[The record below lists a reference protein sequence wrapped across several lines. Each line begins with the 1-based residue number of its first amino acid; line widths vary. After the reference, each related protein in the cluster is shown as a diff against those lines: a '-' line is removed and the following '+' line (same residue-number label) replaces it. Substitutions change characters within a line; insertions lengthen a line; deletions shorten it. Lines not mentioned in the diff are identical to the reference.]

1 MANTKN
7 LKPFNTLT
15 ESEQREIAQKGGIAS
30 GAARR
35 EKKKIKEVLE
45 VLLSMPDNNSDIDNR
60 EAICLA
66 LVNQAKAGDTQAFKI
81 IRDTI
86 GEKPREEIENFHHL
100 TASPVDMENVRR
112 LSDMLSCA
120 KNSNK

>member
-35 EKKKIKEVLE
+35 E
-45 VLLSMPDNNSDIDNR
+45 N
-60 EAICLA
+60 
-66 LVNQAKAGDTQAFKI
+66 G
-81 IRDTI
+81 
-86 GEKPREEIENFHHL
+86 
-100 TASPVDMENVRR
+100 
-112 LSDMLSCA
+112 
-120 KNSNK
+120 